1 MAEDDGCCRNVLD
14 ACQLEPLSEVLD
26 VRSGAGRPEDE
37 PTSGGAVI
45 RRLELKSKSN
55 KRGQISNRYLTSAV
69 KSQIEIWQERLDL
82 ESRSNKLG

>member
-1 MAEDDGCCRNVLD
+1 MSAAAETSPRAVAASSKDVYLD
-14 ACQLEPLSEVLD
+14 ACQLEALAEVLQ

-45 RRLELKSKSN
+45 RRFELKSKSN

-69 KSQIEIWQERLDL
+69 KSQIEI
-82 ESRSNKLG
+82 